1 MTNHPDFDFDQF
13 VRMMDIAFT
22 SQDPR
27 VVDTL
32 RRLLMVVALTQPAE
46 TQEDKRRA
54 AGPMQ
59 QTLEKVKNLEVQ
71 LKYLESQMRQ
81 MSRFINGQVNHSRDM
96 DPGALG
102 ARVPGAPNWDV
113 SPWHDY
119 DDRYR
124 MKLYDTLRHQTLTS
138 TTATKNKLEGI

>member
-27 VVDTL
+27 VVSTL
-32 RRLLMVVALTQPAE
+32 RQLLMVVALTQPAE
-46 TQEDKRRA
+46 TQEDKHRV

-59 QTLEKVKNLEVQ
+59 QTLEKVRNLEVQ
-71 LKYLESQMRQ
+71 VKYLESQMRQ
-81 MSRFINGQVNHSRDM
+81 MSRAINGQVNYSRDM
-96 DPGALG
+96 D
-102 ARVPGAPNWDV
+102 PGAPNWDV

-119 DDRYR
+119 NDRYR
-124 MKLYDTLRHQTLTS
+124 MKLYDTLRPQAITYA
-138 TTATKNKLEGI
+138 TATTNKLEGI

>member
-27 VVDTL
+27 VVSTL
-32 RRLLMVVALTQPAE
+32 RQLLMVVALTQPAE
-46 TQEDKRRA
+46 TQEDKHRV

-59 QTLEKVKNLEVQ
+59 QTLEKVRNLEVQ
-71 LKYLESQMRQ
+71 VKYLESQMRQ
-81 MSRFINGQVNHSRDM
+81 MSRAINGQVNYSRDM
-96 DPGALG
+96 DPGG
-102 ARVPGAPNWDV
+102 PNWDV

-119 DDRYR
+119 NDRYR
-124 MKLYDTLRHQTLTS
+124 MKLYDTLRPQAITS
-138 TTATKNKLEGI
+138 ATATKNKLEGI

>member
-1 MTNHPDFDFDQF
+1 MTDHPDFDFDQF
-13 VRMMDIAFT
+13 VRMMDTAFS

-59 QTLEKVKNLEVQ
+59 QTLEKVRNLEAQV
-71 LKYLESQMRQ
+71 KYLESQMRQ
-81 MSRFINGQVNHSRDM
+81 MAQVINGQVNYSRDM
-96 DPGALG
+96 G
-102 ARVPGAPNWDV
+102 PGAPNWDV

-119 DDRYR
+119 NDRYR
-124 MKLYDTLRHQTLTS
+124 MKLYDTLRTQTLASATA
-138 TTATKNKLEGI
+138 TATKNKLEGI

>member
-1 MTNHPDFDFDQF
+1 MTDHPDFDFDQF

-27 VVDTL
+27 VVSTL
-32 RRLLMVVALTQPAE
+32 RQLLMVVALTQPAE
-46 TQEDKRRA
+46 TQEDKHRA

-59 QTLEKVKNLEVQ
+59 QTLEKVRNLEVQ

-81 MSRFINGQVNHSRDM
+81 MSRAINGQVNYSRDM
-96 DPGALG
+96 D
-102 ARVPGAPNWDV
+102 PGAPNWDV

-119 DDRYR
+119 NDRYR
-124 MKLYDTLRHQTLTS
+124 MKLYDTLRPQAITS
-138 TTATKNKLEGI
+138 ATATKNKLEGI